1 MPFRARLLM
10 AKVVLT
16 TKVDPTYDDLPEERY
31 HFPRTYLRQ
40 IEQAVG
46 DWIVYYEPRRS
57 TGELSSRGGRQSYFA
72 TARLL
77 RIEQDPVLE
86 NHYYAF
92 VSNYLE
98 FDHPVPFKD
107 GQHYYESGLQREDGE
122 TNKGAFGRAVRVIPD
137 SEYNLIMQEG
147 FTKTLEITR
156 LAAELQS
163 EPFSEE
169 ITPFERPII
178 ERVVARPFRE
188 AAFAVGVKEAYHDT
202 CAMTGLKIINGGGRA
217 EVQAAHI
224 QPVSKNGPDSL
235 RNGVALSGT
244 VHWMFDRG
252 LVSIDD
258 DYSILIAKDRLP
270 DAAVRLLNQ
279 DHRLLLPTREDIRP
293 HRHYL
298 NFHRVNIFK
307 G

>member
-1 MPFRARLLM
+1 M

-137 SEYNLIMQEG
+137 SEYDLIMQAG
-147 FTKTLEITR
+147 FAKTLEITR
-156 LAAELQS
+156 LATELQS
-163 EPFSEE
+163 EPLPEE
-169 ITPFERPII
+169 VTSFNRPII

-188 AAFAVGVKEAYHDT
+188 AAFAVGVKVAYHDT
-202 CAMTGLKIINGGGRA
+202 CAMTGLKIINSGGRA

-244 VHWMFDRG
+244 VHWMFDSG

-279 DHRLLLPTREDIRP
+279 DHRLRLPAREDIRP

-298 NFHRVNIFK
+298 NFHRKNIFK